1 MKISKFQSLLKKWT
15 GTGITAGDGN
25 GGDGATARVDLFD
38 KANVSEI
45 MNSINGAC
53 RNKGGKYATYSCKT
67 VSWDDVSRGTVGGG
81 LSSWGANITDT
92 YLKSKSG
99 ERLFTVRSDNWNEKL
114 GVVSSSDV
122 ALVQG
127 NQTNSGELS
136 PITLK
141 TFLKNSKQ
149 YGGYTGMKT
158 EDLSDDVLDQ
168 KCSIR
173 FQTTF
178 LPVSAATSKGAIEFS
193 TEAYNYNTRSDSD
206 PRNLVLLCTTQ
217 GIALQQDGQGT
228 KKLFH
233 HAVDKDDKVHRYWLE
248 AERSNHKV
256 GGAQIETKEEKQDAI
271 KRGKATAS
279 VIGTKAMGTR
289 FNILM
294 TVQIPLKQD
303 KKKRTR
309 GGSGSG
315 FYLPCGS
322 ANVNY
327 DLMALDDCMMECMG
341 LDDDV
346 DGCMGLDDDMELFE
360 SELSMQSDQFYKS
373 APKKGFGGGG
383 LAMNGKFRSIR
394 KNWKK
399 KVKQIGSAN
408 AARVSRGSEVDTWKG
423 LTKKTPV
430 RNPAEHITVT
440 VVLYFTVA
448 NGVPSEADVLAA
460 IDDMEKL
467 YDSCTGKGRLAEE
480 KFDFMKSELTVKD
493 VKDIHEKLVAQPPFQ
508 PASIEVHNF
517 DQFPV

>member
-1 MKISKFQSLLKKWT
+1 M
-15 GTGITAGDGN
+15 G
-25 GGDGATARVDLFD
+25 
-38 KANVSEI
+38 
-45 MNSINGAC
+45 
-53 RNKGGKYATYSCKT
+53 
-67 VSWDDVSRGTVGGG
+67 
-81 LSSWGANITDT
+81 
-92 YLKSKSG
+92 
-99 ERLFTVRSDNWNEKL
+99 
-114 GVVSSSDV
+114 
-122 ALVQG
+122 
-127 NQTNSGELS
+127 
-136 PITLK
+136 
-141 TFLKNSKQ
+141 
-149 YGGYTGMKT
+149 
-158 EDLSDDVLDQ
+158 
-168 KCSIR
+168 
-173 FQTTF
+173 TTF

-206 PRNLVLLCTTQ
+206 PRNLVLLYTTQ

-256 GGAQIETKEEKQDAI
+256 GGAQIETKEEKQDAM

-289 FNILM
+289 FNVLM

-303 KKKRTR
+303 KRRRTR
-309 GGSGSG
+309 G
-315 FYLPCGS
+315 
-322 ANVNY
+322 VVDH
-327 DLMALDDCMMECMG
+327 DLMSLALDDCSMKCMASNDCMKACMDFNDEMDECMMSYDSM
-341 LDDDV
+341 DDEGV
-346 DGCMGLDDDMELFE
+346 E
-360 SELSMQSDQFYKS
+360 SES
-373 APKKGFGGGG
+373 APKKGFGG
-383 LAMNGKFRSIR
+383 NGKFRSMR
-394 KNWKK
+394 KNRKK
-399 KVKQIGSAN
+399 TVKQIGSAN

-430 RNPAEHITVT
+430 RNPAEHITIT

-480 KFDFMKSELTVKD
+480 KFDFMKSELPVKD